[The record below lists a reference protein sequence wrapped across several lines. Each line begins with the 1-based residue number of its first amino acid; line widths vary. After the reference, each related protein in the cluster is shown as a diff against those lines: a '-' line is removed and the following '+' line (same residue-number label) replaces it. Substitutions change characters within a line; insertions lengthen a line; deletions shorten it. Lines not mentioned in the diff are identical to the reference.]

1 MAFNFDERILIEEYI
16 NGREVTVGI
25 LDEKA
30 LPVIEI
36 IPKKRFFDYEA
47 KYQAGM
53 TDYIVP
59 AKLED
64 EITRNLRQTAL
75 SAHKLLGCFGCSR
88 VDMILSND
96 NVAFVLEVNTI
107 PGLTQ
112 TSLLPKAAK
121 VAGIDFPKLCI
132 KLIQLAYEKAQS
144 NNLPVK
150 LLFGLLTLILVLFFS
165 VSYLASALKNSG
177 FFNIKALIIRESEA
191 RNFTVDLSYLKG
203 RNILTLDLQKEEQF
217 ISQIYPGYRKIRL
230 VRVLPDRLFADFLRR
245 RPVAYVK
252 LYRYFC
258 VDEDGVLFRAG

>member
-1 MAFNFDERILIEEYI
+1 MRK
-16 NGREVTVGI
+16 R
-25 LDEKA
+25 KA
-30 LPVIEI
+30 
-36 IPKKRFFDYEA
+36 
-47 KYQAGM
+47 
-53 TDYIVP
+53 
-59 AKLED
+59 
-64 EITRNLRQTAL
+64 
-75 SAHKLLGCFGCSR
+75 
-88 VDMILSND
+88 
-96 NVAFVLEVNTI
+96 
-107 PGLTQ
+107 
-112 TSLLPKAAK
+112 
-121 VAGIDFPKLCI
+121 
-132 KLIQLAYEKAQS
+132 

-165 VSYLASALKNSG
+165 VSYLASALKKSG

-258 VDEDGVLFRAG
+258 VDEDGVLLEPVEESDLPVIYGLETKIFGPKQGEKYNTRGLIVAINIIKTIKSNKVFRDLQVKKINVADPTNASFLISVPNLAFSGNLEIKIGQEHINDKINILGSLLVQTKNDWGNIKYIDLRFKQPVIKFKDNVK